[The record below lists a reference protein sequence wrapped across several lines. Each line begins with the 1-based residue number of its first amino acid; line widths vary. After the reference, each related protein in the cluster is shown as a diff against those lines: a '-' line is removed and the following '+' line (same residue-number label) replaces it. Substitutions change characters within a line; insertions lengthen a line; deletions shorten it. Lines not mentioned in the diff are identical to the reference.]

1 MSMPG
6 TLTSVRLRVL
16 LPLAVGIAV
25 LLAAC
30 TREDPPRLPGTLERD
45 RIEIAAEASEPITA
59 IEVRE
64 GERVE
69 AGRVLLRQETQLA
82 EARAAQAEAL
92 AAQARN
98 RLAELVQ
105 GARIETID
113 EARARVAAL
122 EATLARDEREFLRVD
137 GLVEQRLLSE
147 SELDRARAARDAS
160 RANLRAAQAQLAMLM
175 RGTRIEELDQ
185 ARAALAAAEARLKEI
200 TLSNERL
207 IVRAPQ
213 AAIVDALPYEVGE
226 RPPQGGTIAVLLADT
241 APYARVYIPEP
252 LRVRVRPGS
261 RALVYVDG
269 REDPLPG
276 TMRFVSSEAA
286 FTPYYALTQR
296 DRSRL
301 SFLAEVEVTDPRA
314 RDLPVGVPVEVELIE
329 VGRE

>member
-1 MSMPG
+1 
-6 TLTSVRLRVL
+6 
-16 LPLAVGIAV
+16 
-25 LLAAC
+25 
-30 TREDPPRLPGTLERD
+30 
-45 RIEIAAEASEPITA
+45 
-59 IEVRE
+59 
-64 GERVE
+64 
-69 AGRVLLRQETQLA
+69 
-82 EARAAQAEAL
+82 
-92 AAQARN
+92 
-98 RLAELVQ
+98 
-105 GARIETID
+105 
-113 EARARVAAL
+113 
-122 EATLARDEREFLRVD
+122 
-137 GLVEQRLLSE
+137 
-147 SELDRARAARDAS
+147 
-160 RANLRAAQAQLAMLM
+160 
-175 RGTRIEELDQ
+175 